1 MSIVNE
7 SLQPVVQIDG
17 LVIQYGRAK
26 AVDNVTL
33 HLRKGESLGLLGA
46 NGAGKTS
53 SLKALMGMMRPQR
66 GTVRV
71 FGSAPG
77 TPSVLKRVGF
87 APEDALPPDRCSGAE
102 YLDFVAQV
110 RRLSSDEARKETT
123 GLLEDF
129 DLAPHKLVRDYS
141 KGMKRRLVLA
151 QAFVG
156 RPELMVLDEPL
167 NGLDPLIIVSLRN
180 RLEKYRL
187 AGGTLLYSSHILAE
201 VEKSCTRIFVL
212 RSGRAVLDSPLS
224 DVLAQYG
231 SVERAFESVSAR
243 ES

>member
-1 MSIVNE
+1 MSTATIV
-7 SLQPVVQIDG
+7 PTPIVQIEN
-17 LVIQYGRAK
+17 LVVQYGRAK

-33 HLRKGESLGLLGA
+33 RLEKGESLGLLGA

-53 SLKALMGMMRPQR
+53 SLKALMGMLRPKE
-66 GTVRV
+66 GSIRV
-71 FGSAPG
+71 FGETPG
-77 TPSVLKRVGF
+77 TPSVLGRVGF
-87 APEDALPPDRCSGAE
+87 APEDALPPDRCTGKE
-102 YLDFVAQV
+102 YLEFVARV
-110 RRLSSDEARKETT
+110 RRLSTGDTLKEAAA
-123 GLLEDF
+123 LLQDF

-187 AGGTLLYSSHILAE
+187 EGGTLLYSSHILAE
-201 VEKSCTRIFVL
+201 VEKSCTRVFVL
-212 RSGRAVLDSPLS
+212 RSGKAVLDLPTSE
-224 DVLAQYG
+224 VLAQYG

-243 ES
+243 EP